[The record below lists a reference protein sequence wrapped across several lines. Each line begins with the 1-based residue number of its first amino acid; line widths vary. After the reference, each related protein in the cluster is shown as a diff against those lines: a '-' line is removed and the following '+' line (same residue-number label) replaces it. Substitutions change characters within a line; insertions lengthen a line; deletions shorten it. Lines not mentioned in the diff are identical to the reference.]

1 MSATVRSLPEPSIMP
16 SDGFTDES
24 VIPAM
29 GVLVK
34 GPASSPVL
42 ALGASLLM
50 IAAASLT
57 VGLELV
63 IPSE

>member
-16 SDGFTDES
+16 SDGFTES

-34 GPASSPVL
+34 GPASSSPVL

-50 IAAASLT
+50 IAVASLT
-57 VGLELV
+57 VGLAVV